1 MRVTFVLP
9 NDSLAGGIRVIA
21 IYAHRLAG
29 RGHQVTVVQPSH
41 TRPTLREIAR
51 ALLRTGKLPLRPSAL
66 SYFDPLTHPNLRR
79 VVLPHAGPVQ
89 AQDVPDAD
97 LVVASWWETAEW
109 VWALPPSKGVKA
121 HFMQDYETWG
131 GHVERVDATCRLP
144 MPKIVIA
151 RWVADLLEQRFAQH
165 PVALIP
171 NAVDTSLFQAP
182 PRGRQAVPTVG
193 FTYAHMRNKGTDIA
207 IAAIAKARK
216 RLPDLRVISFGSL
229 PVQGDLPLPPGTD
242 FHLRVPDPQLPALYA
257 ACDAWLFPTRIEGFG
272 LPILEAMA
280 CHTPVIG
287 TPAGAAPQ
295 LLSKGGG
302 ILVPLDDP
310 EAMAQAILNMASL
323 PEADWKSL
331 SAAAYETAASY
342 TWDDATTRMESTL
355 LRLLAQPELT
365 SRAG

>member
-9 NDSLAGGIRVIA
+9 IDSLSGGIRVIA
-21 IYAHRLAG
+21 IYAHRLAA

-41 TRPTLREIAR
+41 SRPTPRQVVR
-51 ALLRTGKLPLRPSAL
+51 ALLHTGKLPLRPSGL

-79 VVLPHAGPVQ
+79 VVLRHTGPVR
-89 AQDVPDAD
+89 AEDVPDAD

-131 GHVERVDATCRLP
+131 GNVERVDMTCRLP

-171 NAVDTSLFQAP
+171 NAVDTSLFHAP
-182 PRGRQAVPTVG
+182 PRGKQAVPTVG
-193 FTYAHMRNKGTDIA
+193 FIYAQLRNKGTDIA
-207 IAAIAKARK
+207 IAAIAKARE
-216 RLPDLRVISFGSL
+216 RLPGLRVISFGSL
-229 PVQGDLPLPPGTD
+229 PVQGGLSLPPGTD
-242 FHLRVPDPQLPALYA
+242 FHVRVPDPQLPALYA

-280 CHTPVIG
+280 CRTPVIG

-295 LLSKGGG
+295 LLSLGGG
-302 ILVPLDDP
+302 ILVPPEDP
-310 EAMAQAILNMASL
+310 EAMAQAILNIASS
-323 PEADWKSL
+323 PETEWQTL
-331 SAAAYETAASY
+331 SAAAHRTAAAY
-342 TWDDATTRMESTL
+342 TWDDATTRMELTL
-355 LRLLAQPELT
+355 LRLLA
-365 SRAG
+365 R